1 VTSEPVTSD
10 ESGFRFPVEAGH
22 IMMFARALGDDN
34 PIYSDPDHEATRLRG
49 GIVAPPTFVAAGAQ
63 FDPDWQWRPRPGQ
76 EWMGSGSGPGSV
88 PAVAGTG
95 TSLHAEQHYEFH
107 RPLRPGDVLTVRR
120 EQGETWEK
128 QSKRAGTLRFSTE
141 ISYYR
146 DQVGEL
152 VVTAKRV
159 RVVTERKVDG

>member
-1 VTSEPVTSD
+1 VTGEQP
-10 ESGFRFPVEAGH
+10 EFRFPVEAGH

-34 PIYSDPDHEATRLRG
+34 PIYADPDHEATRRRG
-49 GIVAPPTFVAAGAQ
+49 GVVAPPTFVAAGAQ
-63 FDPDWQWRPRPGQ
+63 FDPDWPWRPRPDS
-76 EWMGSGSGPGSV
+76 EWMGSGSGPGTT

-107 RPLRPGDVLTVRR
+107 RPLRPGDVLTVVR
-120 EQGETWEK
+120 EQGEAWEK

-146 DQVGEL
+146 DQDGEL